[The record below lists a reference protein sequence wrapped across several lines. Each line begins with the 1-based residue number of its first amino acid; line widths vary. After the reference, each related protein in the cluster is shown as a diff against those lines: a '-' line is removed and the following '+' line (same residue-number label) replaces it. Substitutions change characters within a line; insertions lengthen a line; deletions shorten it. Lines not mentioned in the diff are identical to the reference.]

1 MKVFLILILTFIS
14 RIGVAQISDLRNQRY
29 CEVLIGEANLFKGIS
44 LDVYNSIGLNL
55 CPQAQWAKLSEK
67 KIKKKWDADFVKLNG
82 PRFWTMDSMKSTLLN
97 PTIVS
102 FDGIEMRKAG
112 IVKLGFKEIFGKRSV
127 YKERKVRRNS
137 VWIFNPNELVYELV
151 SPEGKIYI
159 MQSYSTEVKN
169 LTLESL
175 KDLKSQL
182 KLPRDWNFRARLLNE
197 ELNVPIPKGLATVIQ
212 DDFYNSYTLI
222 E

>member
-1 MKVFLILILTFIS
+1 MKIFLIIIFTITTSL
-14 RIGVAQISDLRNQRY
+14 GHAQISNLRGQRY
-29 CEVLIGEANLFKGIS
+29 CEVLIGEGKILKGIS

-55 CPQAQWAKLSEK
+55 CPQEQWEKLSEK

-97 PTIVS
+97 PTIVD
-102 FDGIEMRKAG
+102 FNGIEMRKAG
-112 IVKLGFKEIFGKRSV
+112 ILKLGFKDVFGKRSA

-137 VWIFNPNELVYELV
+137 VWIFNSQELVYELV
-151 SPEGKIYI
+151 SPDGKVYI
-159 MQSYSTEVKN
+159 MQSYSTEVKD
-169 LTLESL
+169 LTLEKL

-182 KLPRDWNFRARLLNE
+182 KLPKGWTYRARLLTE
-197 ELNVPIPKGLATVIQ
+197 ELNVPIPQGLATVIQ

>member
-1 MKVFLILILTFIS
+1 MGL
-14 RIGVAQISDLRNQRY
+14 AQISDLRGQRY
-29 CEVLIGEANLFKGIS
+29 CEVLIGQGKLLKGIS
-44 LDVYNSIGLNL
+44 LDVYNTIGLNL
-55 CPQAQWAKLSEK
+55 CPQEEWAKLSEK

-102 FDGIEMRKAG
+102 FNGIEMRKAG
-112 IVKLGFKEIFGKRSV
+112 ILKLGFKDLFGKRSV

-137 VWIFNPNELVYELV
+137 IWIFNTHELVYELV
-151 SPEGKIYI
+151 SPDAKVYI

-169 LTLESL
+169 LTLENL
-175 KDLKSQL
+175 KDLKSQI
-182 KLPRDWNFRARLLNE
+182 KLPKGWTYRARLLTE
-197 ELNVPIPKGLATVIQ
+197 ELNVPIPEGLATVIQ

>member
-1 MKVFLILILTFIS
+1 MKMFLILILSIAS
-14 RIGVAQISDLRNQRY
+14 SMGLAQISDLRGQRY
-29 CEVLIGEANLFKGIS
+29 CEVLIGEGKLLKGIT
-44 LDVYNSIGLNL
+44 LDVYNTIGLNL
-55 CPQAQWAKLSEK
+55 CPQEEWAKLSEK
-67 KIKKKWDADFVKLNG
+67 KIKKKWHADFVKLNG

-102 FDGIEMRKAG
+102 FNGIEMRKAG
-112 IVKLGFKEIFGKRSV
+112 ILKLGFKDIFGKRSV

-137 VWIFNPNELVYELV
+137 VWIFNPHELVYELV
-151 SPEGKIYI
+151 SPDAKVYI
-159 MQSYSTEVKN
+159 MQSYSTEVQN

-175 KDLKSQL
+175 KYLKSQL
-182 KLPRDWNFRARLLNE
+182 KLPKGWTYRARLLTE
-197 ELNVPIPKGLATVIQ
+197 ELNVPIPQGLATVIQ

>member
-1 MKVFLILILTFIS
+1 MKIFLILILTITS
-14 RIGVAQISDLRNQRY
+14 SLSLAQISDLRGQRY
-29 CEVLIGEANLFKGIS
+29 CEVLIGEGKLFKGIS

-55 CPQAQWAKLSEK
+55 CPQEEWAKLSEK
-67 KIKKKWDADFVKLNG
+67 KIKKEWNADFVKLNG
-82 PRFWTMDSMKSTLLN
+82 PRFWTMDSMKSSLLN

-102 FDGIEMRKAG
+102 FNGIEMRKAG
-112 IVKLGFKEIFGKRSV
+112 ILKLGFKDIFGKRSV

-137 VWIFNPNELVYELV
+137 IWIFNADDFVFELISPNSKV
-151 SPEGKIYI
+151 YI
-159 MQSYSTEVKN
+159 MQSYSTEVKD
-169 LTLESL
+169 LTLEKL

-182 KLPRDWNFRARLLNE
+182 KLPKGWNYRARLLTE
-197 ELNVPIPKGLATVIQ
+197 TLNVPIPEGLATVIQ

>member
-1 MKVFLILILTFIS
+1 MKIFFILIFTITSTL
-14 RIGVAQISDLRNQRY
+14 GLAQISDLRGQRY
-29 CEVLIGEANLFKGIS
+29 CEVLIGEGNLLQGIGF
-44 LDVYNSIGLNL
+44 DVYNTIGLNL
-55 CPQAQWAKLSEK
+55 CPQEEWAELSEK
-67 KIKKKWDADFVKLNG
+67 KIKRKWDVDFVKLNG
-82 PRFWTMDSMKSTLLN
+82 PRFWTMDCMKSTLLN

-112 IVKLGFKEIFGKRSV
+112 ILKIGFKEIFGKRSI

-137 VWIFNPNELVYELV
+137 VWIFYPHELVYELV
-151 SPEGKIYI
+151 SSDSKVYV
-159 MQSYSTEVKN
+159 MQSYSTEVQN
-169 LTLESL
+169 LNLESL
-175 KDLKSQL
+175 KNLKSQL
-182 KLPRDWNFRARLLNE
+182 KLPRGWNFRARLLSE